1 MPKMHPHDLP
11 VDLTTNALP
20 TTDADLN
27 TNAKLADDGPDRVLV
42 VDDDVDAAEA
52 LRLLLSQDGYEV
64 RVANDGAHALAAF
77 ASFKPHLAILDI
89 SMPDMTG
96 YELAE
101 KLKEQAGSHVTAL
114 VALTG
119 YGTEQDRRRAIE
131 AGFSRLLLKPLSYVT
146 VAETVGDMLR
156 RMPRAA

>member
-1 MPKMHPHDLP
+1 MPKMHPPDRST
-11 VDLTTNALP
+11 DMTTTATP
-20 TTDADLN
+20 APDASS
-27 TNAKLADDGPDRVLV
+27 KLAEDGPDRVLV

-64 RVANDGAHALAAF
+64 RVAHDGSGALDAF
-77 ASFKPHLAILDI
+77 ATFKPHLAILDI

-101 KLKEQAGSHVTAL
+101 KLKEIAGSHVTGL

-119 YGTEQDRRRAIE
+119 FGTEQDRRRALE

-156 RMPRAA
+156 RMPRAAA

>member
-1 MPKMHPHDLP
+1 MPKMQPP
-11 VDLTTNALP
+11 EPSTIPTMNALP
-20 TTDADLN
+20 TDDTVAV
-27 TNAKLADDGPDRVLV
+27 LASEGPDRVLV
-42 VDDDVDAAEA
+42 VDDDEDAAEA

-64 RVANDGAHALAAF
+64 RVAHDGVGALASF

-101 KLKEQAGSHVTAL
+101 KLKEIAGSHVTGL

-119 YGTEQDRRRAIE
+119 FGTEQDRRRALE

-156 RMPRAA
+156 RMPRPA

>member
-1 MPKMHPHDLP
+1 MPEMQPPD
-11 VDLTTNALP
+11 LP
-20 TTDADLN
+20 TTPTANSLPS
-27 TNAKLADDGPDRVLV
+27 DDTTSAAAAEGPDRVLV
-42 VDDDVDAAEA
+42 VDDDEDAAEA
-52 LRLLLSQDGYEV
+52 LRLLLTQDGYEV
-64 RVANDGAHALAAF
+64 RVAHDGVGALSAF

-101 KLKEQAGSHVTAL
+101 KLKEIAGSHVTGL

-119 YGTEQDRRRAIE
+119 FGTEQDRRRALE

-156 RMPRAA
+156 RMPRVT